1 MIDMSM
7 AYETPII
14 ARRRIIGDNFKKPI
28 FCLKKKKM
36 NVDLE
41 DMRPEPSLEA
51 HASTPN
57 LEWAGQNI
65 AQPEPGFFGS

>member
-1 MIDMSM
+1 MSM

-36 NVDLE
+36 NVDNCFDRDRDL
-41 DMRPEPSLEA
+41 MVVYIKGKTQLVFLI
-51 HASTPN
+51 N
-57 LEWAGQNI
+57 Y
-65 AQPEPGFFGS
+65 